1 MRRYS
6 ALSVDLLLLLV
17 VLFLAA
23 STASAATLNVI
34 GGQLFGASGVIV
46 DGSSYNV
53 EFLDGTCIALY
64 DGCNDVSDFTF
75 QTEAAAV
82 LASQA
87 LLDQVFVDSADL
99 FDTDPTL
106 TNGCTNAFV
115 CGARTGYG
123 FVFSDVSS
131 AIARNEAVEDN
142 DVAATGA
149 QSSPAVNSAVVPTR
163 VWAVWSPVP

>member
-1 MRRYS
+1 MMKR
-6 ALSVDLLLLLV
+6 AFVLAGA
-17 VLFLAA
+17 VLFIALGAGGA
-23 STASAATLNVI
+23 NAATGVI
-34 GGQLFGASGVIV
+34 VGGQLLGATGVIV
-46 DGSSYNV
+46 DGNAYNV